1 MAVCSQGSCGSS
13 CTFLSCVNL
22 VDVIMDMLGNQRM
35 RQLITDYYQCT
46 DEPKLVTQAVKK
58 AWCRER
64 KFSQEMMGESIDGE
78 EVKPPSKWEQF
89 KYVVCLVLYTNLF
102 VVYVYVL
109 MFILFVRV
117 YL

>member
-1 MAVCSQGSCGSS
+1 
-13 CTFLSCVNL
+13 
-22 VDVIMDMLGNQRM
+22 MDMLGNQRM

-89 KYVVCLVLYTNLF
+89 KYVVCLVLTCLLFTFMFSMFILF

-109 MFILFVRV
+109 MFILFVV
-117 YL
+117 YLYVLMFILFVRVFL